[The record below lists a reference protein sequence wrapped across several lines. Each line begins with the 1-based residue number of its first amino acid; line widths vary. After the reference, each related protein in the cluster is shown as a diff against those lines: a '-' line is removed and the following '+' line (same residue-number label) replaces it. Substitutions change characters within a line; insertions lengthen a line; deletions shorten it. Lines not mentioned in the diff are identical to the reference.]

1 MYANG
6 LVETFFLTFATQL
19 KTALIFSGDF
29 LQANLVIMFDRL
41 KKKWNVNGLQLT
53 LILCTFAIGGSL
65 TGYTARKLLGVLSI
79 DQRWIWIII
88 YILLL
93 TIIWPIAVY
102 LISFPFGQ
110 SRFFTRY
117 LKKIGKRF
125 FGSHNPS
132 TGKSATAIDTD
143 QTSTVQNVSIPG
155 KAEIPKKA
163 QNHRLIAIFA
173 SGTGSNT
180 QKIIDYFKN
189 SRTVK
194 IALIVCNKPG
204 AGVLNIAKNENI
216 PSLLIEK
223 DRFFHGD
230 AYIDELNRHNI
241 SFIVLAGFLWKI
253 PPNLIMAF
261 KGRIIN
267 IHPALLPSY
276 GGKGMYGNRVH
287 EAVIAAKEKESG
299 ISIHYVD
306 EIYDHGATIFQ
317 ATCPVLETDTADSLA
332 QRIHQL
338 EHEHYPKVIDEL
350 MNRK

>member
-1 MYANG
+1 
-6 LVETFFLTFATQL
+6 
-19 KTALIFSGDF
+19 
-29 LQANLVIMFDRL
+29 MFDRL
-41 KKKWNVNGLQLT
+41 KKKWNVNGIQLT

-65 TGYTARKLLGVLSI
+65 TGYTARKILGLAGIES
-79 DQRWIWIII
+79 RWLWIII
-88 YILLL
+88 YIILL

-125 FGSHNPS
+125 FGSGNPAS
-132 TGKSATAIDTD
+132 DKSNASGEANPDSRSKNVT
-143 QTSTVQNVSIPG
+143 VSIKSENP
-155 KAEIPKKA
+155 EKA
-163 QNHRLIAIFA
+163 QNHRFIAIFA
-173 SGTGSNT
+173 SGTGSNA
-180 QKIIDYFKN
+180 QKIIDFFRN
-189 SRTVK
+189 SKTVK

-223 DRFFHGD
+223 ERFFHGD
-230 AYIDELNRHNI
+230 AYIDDLNRHNI
-241 SFIVLAGFLWKI
+241 SFIVLAGFLWKV

-261 KGRIIN
+261 KGKIIN

-276 GGKGMYGNRVH
+276 GGKGMYGNKVH

-338 EHEHYPKVIDEL
+338 EHQYYPKVIDEL

>member
-1 MYANG
+1 
-6 LVETFFLTFATQL
+6 
-19 KTALIFSGDF
+19 
-29 LQANLVIMFDRL
+29 
-41 KKKWNVNGLQLT
+41 
-53 LILCTFAIGGSL
+53 
-65 TGYTARKLLGVLSI
+65 
-79 DQRWIWIII
+79 
-88 YILLL
+88 
-93 TIIWPIAVY
+93 
-102 LISFPFGQ
+102 
-110 SRFFTRY
+110 

-125 FGSHNPS
+125 FGSGNPTTEKTVASLAVDQGSSSKNVPLS
-132 TGKSATAIDTD
+132 TKS
-143 QTSTVQNVSIPG
+143 
-155 KAEIPKKA
+155 EISKNA

-173 SGTGSNT
+173 SGTGSNA
-180 QKIIDYFKN
+180 QKIIDFFRN
-189 SRTVK
+189 SKTVK

-204 AGVLNIAKNENI
+204 AGVLTIAKNENI

-223 DRFFHGD
+223 ERFFHGD
-230 AYIDELNRHNI
+230 AYIDELNRHKI

-261 KGRIIN
+261 KGKIIN

-317 ATCPVLETDTADSLA
+317 ATCPVLETDTAESLA
-332 QRIHQL
+332 HRIHQL

>member
-1 MYANG
+1 
-6 LVETFFLTFATQL
+6 
-19 KTALIFSGDF
+19 
-29 LQANLVIMFDRL
+29 MFDRL
-41 KKKWNVNGLQLT
+41 KKKWKVNGIQLT
-53 LILCTFAIGGSL
+53 LILSTFAIGGSL
-65 TGYTARKLLGVLSI
+65 TGYTARKILGLAGIEPS
-79 DQRWIWIII
+79 WLWIII

-102 LISFPFGQ
+102 VISFPFGQ
-110 SRFFTRY
+110 YRFFTLY
-117 LKKIGKRF
+117 LKKIGRRF
-125 FGSHNPS
+125 FGPGNPAS
-132 TGKSATAIDTD
+132 NKSNASFEADIASRGK
-143 QTSTVQNVSIPG
+143 NVPAFTKSE
-155 KAEIPKKA
+155 KAEKA

-173 SGTGSNT
+173 SGTGSNA
-180 QKIIDYFKN
+180 QKIIDFFRN
-189 SRTVK
+189 SKTVK

-230 AYIDELNRHNI
+230 AYIDDLNHHNI

-276 GGKGMYGNRVH
+276 GGKGMYGKKVH

-306 EIYDHGATIFQ
+306 EIYDHGTTIFQ

-338 EHEHYPKVIDEL
+338 EHEFYPKVINEL

>member
-1 MYANG
+1 
-6 LVETFFLTFATQL
+6 
-19 KTALIFSGDF
+19 
-29 LQANLVIMFDRL
+29 MFDRL
-41 KKKWNVNGLQLT
+41 KKKWNVNELQLT
-53 LILCTFAIGGSL
+53 LIICTFAIGGSI
-65 TGYTARKLLGVLSI
+65 TGYTARKLLGLFSI
-79 DQRWIWIII
+79 EQRWLWIII

-110 SRFFTRY
+110 SPFFTRY

-125 FGSHNPS
+125 FGPH
-132 TGKSATAIDTD
+132 KTAAEKIALSLAIN
-143 QTSTVQNVSIPG
+143 QTSRSKNVPVST
-155 KAEIPKKA
+155 KAEIAENA

-173 SGTGSNT
+173 SGTGTNT
-180 QKIIDYFKN
+180 QKIIDFFRN
-189 SRTVK
+189 SKTVK
-194 IALIVCNKPG
+194 IALIVYNKPG

-223 DRFFHGD
+223 ERFFHGD
-230 AYIDELNRHNI
+230 AYMNELNRHNI

-261 KGRIIN
+261 KGKIIN

-276 GGKGMYGNRVH
+276 GGKGMYGNKVH

-317 ATCPVLETDTADSLA
+317 ATCPVFETDTADSLA
-332 QRIHQL
+332 HRIHQL

-350 MNRK
+350 MSRK

>member
-1 MYANG
+1 
-6 LVETFFLTFATQL
+6 
-19 KTALIFSGDF
+19 
-29 LQANLVIMFDRL
+29 MFDRL

-53 LILCTFAIGGSL
+53 LILCTFAFGGSL
-65 TGYTARKLLGVLSI
+65 TGYTARKLLGVLSV
-79 DQRWIWIII
+79 DQRWLWIII

-125 FGSHNPS
+125 FGSHKPATDKAAVSSASNLHS
-132 TGKSATAIDTD
+132 ETKTVSNSGKT
-143 QTSTVQNVSIPG
+143 
-155 KAEIPKKA
+155 EISKKG
-163 QNHRLIAIFA
+163 QNHRFIAIFA

-180 QKIIDYFKN
+180 QKIIDFFRN
-189 SRTVK
+189 SQTVK

-216 PSLLIEK
+216 SSLLIEK
-223 DRFFHGD
+223 DRFFNGD
-230 AYIDELNRHNI
+230 AYINELNRHNI

-261 KGRIIN
+261 KGKIIN

-317 ATCPVLETDTADSLA
+317 VTCPVLETDTADSLA

-338 EHEHYPKVIDEL
+338 EHEYYPKVIDEL

>member
-1 MYANG
+1 
-6 LVETFFLTFATQL
+6 L
-19 KTALIFSGDF
+19 
-29 LQANLVIMFDRL
+29 LQANRIIMLDRL

-65 TGYTARKLLGVLSI
+65 TGYTARKLLGVLSVE
-79 DQRWIWIII
+79 QRWLWIII
-88 YILLL
+88 YILFL
-93 TIIWPIAVY
+93 TMIWPIAVY

-125 FGSHNPS
+125 FGSHNPGTEKPDNSFDANQDSRSKDVPIS
-132 TGKSATAIDTD
+132 TKPEISK
-143 QTSTVQNVSIPG
+143 
-155 KAEIPKKA
+155 KAENP
-163 QNHRLIAIFA
+163 RLIAIFA
-173 SGTGSNT
+173 SGTGSNA
-180 QKIIDYFKN
+180 QKIIDFFRN
-189 SRTVK
+189 SKTVK

-223 DRFFHGD
+223 ERFFQAD
-230 AYIDELNRHNI
+230 AYINELNRHNI

-261 KGRIIN
+261 KGKIIN

-306 EIYDHGATIFQ
+306 EIYDHGTTIFQ

>member
-1 MYANG
+1 
-6 LVETFFLTFATQL
+6 
-19 KTALIFSGDF
+19 
-29 LQANLVIMFDRL
+29 MFDRL

-65 TGYTARKLLGVLSI
+65 TGYTARKILGLVEI
-79 DQRWIWIII
+79 EPRWLWIII

-117 LKKIGKRF
+117 LKKIAKRF
-125 FGSHNPS
+125 FGSRNHSTESTAASDEVNSGSWNKNPAVS
-132 TGKSATAIDTD
+132 
-143 QTSTVQNVSIPG
+143 QNL
-155 KAEIPKKA
+155 EIAKNA
-163 QNHRLIAIFA
+163 QNHRFIAIFA
-173 SGTGSNT
+173 SGTGSNA
-180 QKIIDYFKN
+180 QKIIDFFRN
-189 SRTVK
+189 SKTVK
-194 IALIVCNKPG
+194 IALIVCNKAG

-261 KGRIIN
+261 KGKIIN

-338 EHEHYPKVIDEL
+338 EHEYYPKVIDEL

>member
-1 MYANG
+1 
-6 LVETFFLTFATQL
+6 
-19 KTALIFSGDF
+19 
-29 LQANLVIMFDRL
+29 MFDRL
-41 KKKWNVNGLQLT
+41 KKKWNVNSLQLT
-53 LILCTFAIGGSL
+53 LVLCTFAIGGSL
-65 TGYTARKLLGVLSI
+65 TGYTARKLLGVLSVE
-79 DQRWIWIII
+79 QGWLWIII

-110 SRFFTRY
+110 SSFFTRY

-125 FGSHNPS
+125 FGSRNTAPEKTS
-132 TGKSATAIDTD
+132 SSLVPKESSRIENIPVSGKS
-143 QTSTVQNVSIPG
+143 
-155 KAEIPKKA
+155 EIAKKV
-163 QNHRLIAIFA
+163 QNHRFIAIFA
-173 SGTGSNT
+173 SGTGSNA
-180 QKIIDYFKN
+180 QKIIDFFRN
-189 SRTVK
+189 SKTVK

-216 PSLLIEK
+216 PSLLVEK
-223 DRFFHGD
+223 ERFFYGD
-230 AYIDELNRHNI
+230 AYTDELNRHNI

-261 KGRIIN
+261 KGKIIN

-338 EHEHYPKVIDEL
+338 EHEYYPKVIDEL

>member
-1 MYANG
+1 
-6 LVETFFLTFATQL
+6 
-19 KTALIFSGDF
+19 
-29 LQANLVIMFDRL
+29 MFDRL
-41 KKKWNVNGLQLT
+41 KKKWNVNGVQLT
-53 LILCTFAIGGSL
+53 LIICTFAIGGSL
-65 TGYTARKLLGVLSI
+65 TGYTARKLLGTLSV
-79 DQRWIWIII
+79 DQGWLWIVI

-110 SRFFTRY
+110 SRFFTGY

-125 FGSHNPS
+125 FGSHR
-132 TGKSATAIDTD
+132 SATEKAAPSLEIN
-143 QTSTVQNVSIPG
+143 QTSRRGNILVSS
-155 KAEIPKKA
+155 KAEIAENA
-163 QNHRLIAIFA
+163 QNPRIIALFA

-180 QKIIDYFKN
+180 QKIIDFFRN
-189 SRTVK
+189 SKTVK

-223 DRFFHGD
+223 ERFFQGD
-230 AYIDELNRHNI
+230 AYINELNRHNI

-261 KGRIIN
+261 KGKIIN

-276 GGKGMYGNRVH
+276 GGKGMYGNKVH

-317 ATCPVLETDTADSLA
+317 ATCPVFETDTADSLA

>member
-1 MYANG
+1 
-6 LVETFFLTFATQL
+6 
-19 KTALIFSGDF
+19 
-29 LQANLVIMFDRL
+29 MFDRL

-53 LILCTFAIGGSL
+53 LILCTFAIGGSV
-65 TGYTARKLLGVLSI
+65 TGYSARKLLGIFSV
-79 DQRWIWIII
+79 DQRWLWIII
-88 YILLL
+88 YLLL
-93 TIIWPIAVY
+93 ITIIWPIAVY

-110 SRFFTRY
+110 SPFFTRY

-125 FGSHNPS
+125 FGSGNPPPEIQTTSPGSNLASSSKNVPVS
-132 TGKSATAIDTD
+132 TKVEKS
-143 QTSTVQNVSIPG
+143 
-155 KAEIPKKA
+155 KKA
-163 QNHRLIAIFA
+163 QNPRLIAIFA

-180 QKIIDYFKN
+180 QKIIDFFKN
-189 SRTVK
+189 SKSVK
-194 IALIVCNKPG
+194 IALIVSNKPG
-204 AGVLNIAKNENI
+204 AGVLSIAKNEDI

-223 DRFFHGD
+223 DRFFNGD

-261 KGRIIN
+261 KEKIIN

-276 GGKGMYGNRVH
+276 GGKGMYGSKVH

-306 EIYDHGATIFQ
+306 DIYDHGATIFQ

-338 EHEHYPKVIDEL
+338 EHEYYPKVIDEL